1 MTKAKKSEEHEP
13 DLEPP
18 PMDAHDNA
26 FTDEGPKDATP
37 KLKTS
42 RLPKPARIAPTVHVG
57 HDVDRRRY
65 MHYVHSCSACQLE
78 DKARR
83 DMSNPP
89 QVVED
94 DLYRTIFLI
103 PDYAPERRIAEMY
116 VQRRY
121 PGASNIGSSLNY
133 ELVPQLP
140 DIQIVVV
147 CRRPEPGYTLSP
159 HVRPR
164 LRADN
169 KWEEEQV
176 PLEELV
182 PEVLESAP
190 ITVGESVQV
199 SAMSLTTAARV
210 NTDELVERLAEV
222 TPGYRIF
229 RQNPPDQLI
238 VLQAQ

>member
-1 MTKAKKSEEHEP
+1 MTNPKKSEEP
-13 DLEPP
+13 N
-18 PMDAHDNA
+18 AHDDA
-26 FTDEGPKDATP
+26 FTDIEPPKDATP

-42 RLPKPARIAPTVHVG
+42 RIPRPARVAPTTHVG
-57 HDVDRRRY
+57 HDADRRRHT
-65 MHYVHSCSACQLE
+65 HYVQSCSACQLA

-83 DMSNPP
+83 DQQGEP
-89 QVVED
+89 QIPDD

-103 PDYAPERRIAEMY
+103 PDYAPERRIAEIY
-116 VQRRY
+116 IQRRY
-121 PGASNIGSSLNY
+121 PRAANVGSSLNY

-147 CRRPEPGYTLSP
+147 CRRPEPGYTLTP
-159 HVRPR
+159 HVKQQ
-164 LRADN
+164 LRIDN
-169 KWEEEQV
+169 KWEEVQV
-176 PLEELV
+176 PPEDLV
-182 PEVLESAP
+182 HEVLESAP
-190 ITVGESVQV
+190 ITVGDSVIV
-199 SAMSLTTAARV
+199 SAMSLTTASRV